1 MAVAKTWLVGVF
13 TKSSLTPAIYAGGT
27 RTLNGQWLHEFQSK
41 EQAEEFCVKY
51 AKENLTQVAR
61 LFVATSTFQA
71 EEPRIQQTV
80 FD

>member
-1 MAVAKTWLVGVF
+1 M
-13 TKSSLTPAIYAGGT
+13 
-27 RTLNGQWLHEFQSK
+27 
-41 EQAEEFCVKY
+41 KY